1 MPLTHA
7 HASCLTLAVSPAM
20 LAGRICVGFRNA
32 DALCTLPGM
41 RMRERLLS
49 FPSRV
54 PHGGSCS
61 ASTRL
66 YVSDDRTSA
75 FRAYHRICKRGVHS
89 GRLLLAKCALSWPA
103 ETCLGTVGG
112 LSDQCGPC
120 VLKVVTFACRSDAVP
135 SILICRGQVNALE
148 FQPKIT
154 HQSAQMKMAP
164 EPSQSLTT
172 SVDFCGLSTKTL
184 AGLGKRVKRSTRG
197 L

>member
-1 MPLTHA
+1 MLRHVPLTHA
-7 HASCLTLAVSPAM
+7 HAFCLTLTVSPAM

-49 FPSRV
+49 FPSRA

-75 FRAYHRICKRGVHS
+75 FRAYRRICKRGVHS

-103 ETCLGTVGG
+103 ETCMGTVGG
-112 LSDQCGPC
+112 LVRSVRSLC
-120 VLKVVTFACRSDAVP
+120 VKSGH
-135 SILICRGQVNALE
+135 ICI
-148 FQPKIT
+148 KIGWR
-154 HQSAQMKMAP
+154 AIR
-164 EPSQSLTT
+164 LN
-172 SVDFCGLSTKTL
+172 L
-184 AGLGKRVKRSTRG
+184 
-197 L
+197 